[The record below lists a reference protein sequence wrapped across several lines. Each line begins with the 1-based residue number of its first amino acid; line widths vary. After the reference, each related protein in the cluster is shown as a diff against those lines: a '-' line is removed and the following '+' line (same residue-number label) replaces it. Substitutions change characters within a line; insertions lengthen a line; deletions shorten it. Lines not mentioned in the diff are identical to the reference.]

1 MDLNKIIQSLVQE
14 VIRVEVSGKK
24 IMNGTLIDVGSD
36 MIVLFNEGDFVYI
49 SLDHVRNFGVDRD
62 NENVVQAPTELPSIV
77 AEESKEDLSFEEVL
91 TQAKGRLVEIYV
103 TGNQSLHGTIIG
115 IMKNYLVFQSP
126 VYKTMYIS
134 LAHIKWLIPYPQSH
148 KLYGLENDSV
158 TTPPNNETFARTLEV
173 QVEKFKNKIV
183 VLNVGDPKSYIG
195 KINNVEEQIVEFQ
208 SARTSSVYLNLQHI
222 KTIHE
227 V

>member
-1 MDLNKIIQSLVQE
+1 MNKIIQSLFHE

-24 IMNGTLIDVGSD
+24 KMNGKLIDVGSD
-36 MIVLFNEGDFVYI
+36 MIVLFNGMDFMYI
-49 SLDHVRNFGVDRD
+49 PLDHIRNFGLYRD

-103 TGNQSLHGTIIG
+103 TGNQSLHGTITG
-115 IMKNYLVFQSP
+115 IMKNYLIFQSP

-134 LAHIKWLIPYPQSH
+134 LAHIKWLIPYAQSH
-148 KLYGLENDSV
+148 KLYGLEIDSA
-158 TTPPNNETFARTLEV
+158 TTQPNNETFARTFEV
-173 QVEKFKNKIV
+173 QVEKLKNKIV
-183 VLNVGDPKSYIG
+183 VLNVGEQKNFIG
-195 KINNVEEQIVEFQ
+195 KINNVEEQIIEFQ
-208 SARTSSVYLNLQHI
+208 SARTSPIYLNLYHI